1 MLASAGRMQ
10 DLSICGVLRAVS
22 ACALVVLFAAV
33 SADCCCAFPTRL
45 QVDNSGALDEEDFA
59 VLLGKTY
66 GEAAVKKVMEADTN
80 HDGKIDLAEFKA
92 AMLSLQGTG
101 MGRIRE

>member
-1 MLASAGRMQ
+1 M
-10 DLSICGVLRAVS
+10 CVLTG
-22 ACALVVLFAAV
+22 ACAAIPR
-33 SADCCCAFPTRL
+33 PTPRL
-45 QVDNSGALDEEDFA
+45 QVDSSGALDEEDFV

-92 AMLSLQGTG
+92 AMLSLQGSG
-101 MGRIRE
+101 MGVISE